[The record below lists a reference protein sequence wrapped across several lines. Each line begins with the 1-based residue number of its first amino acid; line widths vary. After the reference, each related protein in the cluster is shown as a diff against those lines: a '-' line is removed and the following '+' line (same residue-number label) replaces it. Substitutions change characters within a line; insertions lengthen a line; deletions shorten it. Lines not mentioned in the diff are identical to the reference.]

1 MRRRSPSLSPRRKS
15 ISPRYK
21 RRRSRSR
28 SSSRGRYRKSRSRSR
43 SVSHDRNR
51 SRRRSRSSERRKSP
65 VIMSDSERIA
75 TGINPM
81 NPMAPISPMGPMI
94 PISPQGLTFSYSQC
108 YKFHAICFTLES
120 HIV

>member
-1 MRRRSPSLSPRRKS
+1 MRRRSPSLSPRRRS

-28 SSSRGRYRKSRSRSR
+28 SSSRGRYRRSRSR
-43 SVSHDRNR
+43 SGSHDRNP
-51 SRRRSRSSERRKSP
+51 SRRRSRSPERLKSP

-81 NPMAPISPMGPMI
+81 I
-94 PISPQGLTFSYSQC
+94 PISPQGLALILNAKNFMRFDSLSNR
-108 YKFHAICFTLES
+108 I
-120 HIV
+120 